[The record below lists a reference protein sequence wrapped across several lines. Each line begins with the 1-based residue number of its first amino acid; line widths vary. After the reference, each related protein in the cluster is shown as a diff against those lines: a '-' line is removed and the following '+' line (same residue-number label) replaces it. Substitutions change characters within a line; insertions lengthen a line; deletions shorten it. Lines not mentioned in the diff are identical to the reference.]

1 MERKEQNKIKS
12 ILSDLCYFYG
22 LKAKFT
28 ITEEENLIRINIEVP
43 DGTFLVGED
52 GYNLISLERLVRII
66 WHKQTGKRDRIKLD
80 VNNYRQERQQ
90 YLQDLALSTAEKVSA
105 ENRLVILR
113 PMNAYERRLVH
124 LALADDPRVATESL
138 GEDYERRVI
147 VKPQNKK

>member
-1 MERKEQNKIKS
+1 MERKDQNKIKG

-22 LKAKFT
+22 LKAKFN
-28 ITEEENLIRINIEVP
+28 ITEEESLIRINLEVA

-52 GYNLISLERLVRII
+52 GYNLIALERLGRII
-66 WHKQTGKRDRIKLD
+66 WQKQTGKRDRLKLD

-90 YLQDLALSTAEKVSA
+90 YLQDLARATAEKVST

-113 PMNAYERRLVH
+113 PMNAFERRLIH